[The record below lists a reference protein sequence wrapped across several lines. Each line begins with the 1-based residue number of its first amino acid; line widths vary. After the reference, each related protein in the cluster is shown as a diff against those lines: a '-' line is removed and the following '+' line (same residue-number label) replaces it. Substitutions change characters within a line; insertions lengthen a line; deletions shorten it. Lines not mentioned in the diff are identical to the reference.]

1 MRANRLGSTAS
12 FDFNGPCG
20 DRIGRGALNDR
31 HPGCCGLPPPGR
43 WAIWLLARG
52 AAAPEPG
59 GPGYEQGFEVDPMK
73 NARLLFVGVIGAA
86 LAFCPLSGAVGAER
100 GLSPI
105 DQKLVNSVVQLIQYE
120 YVHKIGA
127 HKLTVDMLKGLM
139 ARLDPHSDYM
149 DEPEFKESQAN
160 ISGKFGG
167 LGIEITEQHGVPKV
181 ISPIDGTPAA
191 KAGLEPGDLIV
202 AINGDPTNGVGLNK
216 IVRTLRGK
224 PGSKV
229 TITILRGTKKRFDV
243 TITRAIISVQTVKS
257 KLEPNNIGYVR
268 ITEFGGTTP
277 ADFKKAI
284 KAMTKKAGGHL
295 NGVVLDLRND
305 PGGLLTAAVAVAG
318 NFLDGGTVVSIHG
331 RHKDDDETYKA
342 AKGGM
347 SVPKS
352 TPMVVLINGASASAS
367 EIVAG
372 AMQDRGRATIM
383 GTQSFGKGSVQTIIP
398 LDGHGA
404 LRLTTALYYTP
415 SGRSIQG
422 RGITPN
428 VVVDAAKDVQV
439 AGVLPRES
447 TLHGSFHNPG
457 SLINGKVAP
466 KDIAK
471 PTAKPDLSPPIKPQL
486 IATDKDNQLKAALAL
501 IDKKAGDTTT
511 AGSSGTPS
519 KD

>member
-1 MRANRLGSTAS
+1 
-12 FDFNGPCG
+12 
-20 DRIGRGALNDR
+20 
-31 HPGCCGLPPPGR
+31 
-43 WAIWLLARG
+43 
-52 AAAPEPG
+52 
-59 GPGYEQGFEVDPMK
+59 MK
-73 NARLLFVGVIGAA
+73 NARLFIVGVIGAA
-86 LAFCPLSGAVGAER
+86 LAFSPLSGAVGAER
-100 GLSPI
+100 GPSQTDLALI
-105 DQKLVNSVVQLIQYE
+105 NGIIQLVQRE

-127 HKLTVDMLKGLM
+127 HDLTVDALKGLM

-149 DEPEFKESQAN
+149 DEAEFKELQAD

-167 LGIEITEQHGVPKV
+167 LGIEITELHGVPKV

-202 AINGDPTNGVGLNK
+202 AINGDATNGVGLNK
-216 IVRTLRGK
+216 IVRTLRGA

-229 TITILRGTKKRFDV
+229 TVTILRGTKKRFDV

-257 KLEPNNIGYVR
+257 KLEPHDVGYVR

-277 ADFKKAI
+277 VDFKKAI
-284 KAMTKKAGGHL
+284 EAMKKKAGGHL
-295 NGVVLDLRND
+295 NGLVLDLRND
-305 PGGLLTAAVAVAG
+305 PGGLLTAAVSVAG
-318 NFLDGGTVVSIHG
+318 NFLEGGTVVSIHG
-331 RHKDDDETYKA
+331 RHASDDETYKA
-342 AKGGM
+342 AKGSM
-347 SVPKS
+347 IIPKS

-372 AMQDRGRATIM
+372 AMQDTGRATIM

-428 VVVDAAKDVQV
+428 VVVDADKAIQV

-447 TLHGSFHNPG
+447 TLHGAFHNPG
-457 SLINGKVAP
+457 SLIKGKPVPSQAG
-466 KDIAK
+466 KTEDK
-471 PTAKPDLSPPIKPQL
+471 EKPDLSPPIKPQL
-486 IATDKDNQLKAALAL
+486 IATDKDNQLKAALDF
-501 IDKKAGDTTT
+501 IDKKTGNTTTT
-511 AGSSGTPS
+511 AGGTGAPN